1 MRSRDR
7 INVHL
12 YIVRLSK
19 PSPVGI
25 HFNGSA
31 CHLEYL
37 KVFFFEI
44 LPVSSDKDGDK
55 VKRLDLERKWQI
67 KVKSMTPF
75 GMSTV
80 PSPANSAVI
89 PFVIPF
95 SETAK
100 GLFTRRNI

>member
-1 MRSRDR
+1 MRFRDR

-31 CHLEYL
+31 CHLEHL
-37 KVFFFEI
+37 KVFFLEI
-44 LPVSSDKDGDK
+44 LPVSSDKDVDK

-67 KVKSMTPF
+67 KVKSMTPALRCF
-75 GMSTV
+75 LYNHG
-80 PSPANSAVI
+80 NI
-89 PFVIPF
+89 
-95 SETAK
+95 AK
-100 GLFTRRNI
+100 EGRDYALPLSNNFKGSS